1 MASLAAAKP
10 TVYSNTFGG
19 EHSKVNITVRDPD
32 SYRFEYA
39 VFQSPNFNAWE
50 DKKGGGAAE
59 GSTGATKGEYF
70 ATLPRGY
77 VCVSYGLSG
86 LSLCSG
92 AAEAGEP
99 LCPGGH
105 IRLVTEA
112 QNSAPKTISIC
123 MHSLHC

>member
-1 MASLAAAKP
+1 MAFLAALASLAAAKP

-19 EHSKVNITVRDPD
+19 EHSKVNITVREPD

-50 DKKGGGAAE
+50 DKKSGGA
-59 GSTGATKGEYF
+59 GDSTQGEYF

-77 VCVSYGLSG
+77 VCVSYGLYG

-92 AAEAGEP
+92 AADTGEQ
-99 LCPGGH
+99 LCPGGRV
-105 IRLVTEA
+105 RLVSKA
-112 QNSAPKTISIC
+112 QKDS
-123 MHSLHC
+123 